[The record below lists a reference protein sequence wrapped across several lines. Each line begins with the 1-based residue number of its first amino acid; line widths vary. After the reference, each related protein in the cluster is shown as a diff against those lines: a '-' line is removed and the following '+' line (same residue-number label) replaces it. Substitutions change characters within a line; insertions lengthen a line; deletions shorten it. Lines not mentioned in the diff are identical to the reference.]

1 MATPGRRHD
10 WWAHPRRSHCPRE
23 HTCEAGNHHQC
34 HEPNEKLQGWGSRRH
49 ARAPVDGG
57 RLATGGC
64 VVECRGGGGGLNLQ
78 VELLEEKLIAD
89 VVEGGEWH
97 GPLDEIL
104 QVVVAG
110 AKTTQK
116 VQHEGA
122 IGDKLTQ
129 IVGSPPCPSSDDG
142 TR

>member
-1 MATPGRRHD
+1 MSQT
-10 WWAHPRRSHCPRE
+10 RS
-23 HTCEAGNHHQC
+23 
-34 HEPNEKLQGWGSRRH
+34 SRGGAVGGH

-64 VVECRGGGGGLNLQ
+64 AVECRGGGGGLNLQ

-122 IGDKLTQ
+122 VGDEHPNREES
-129 IVGSPPCPSSDDG
+129 IMPFI
-142 TR
+142 